1 MLGGTAWQAEGW
13 ISAPALC
20 SEQPVQ
26 LCMVALPAHIVTSSV
41 SFLGEVF
48 AGEGEGREC
57 LLYVRDRF
65 LEAQEQHLNAG
76 MF

>member
-1 MLGGTAWQAEGW
+1 
-13 ISAPALC
+13 
-20 SEQPVQ
+20 
-26 LCMVALPAHIVTSSV
+26 MVALPAHIVTSSV

-48 AGEGEGREC
+48 AGQGEGREC
-57 LLYVRDRF
+57 LLLYVRDRF

>member
-1 MLGGTAWQAEGW
+1 
-13 ISAPALC
+13 
-20 SEQPVQ
+20 
-26 LCMVALPAHIVTSSV
+26 MVALPAHVVTSSV

-48 AGEGEGREC
+48 AGEGEGEGREC
-57 LLYVRDRF
+57 LLLYVRDRF